1 MAPAIQALDLVIGYN
16 EANTSPLLKFILAKV
31 DDLKFRATKSGS
43 QRKPEPLT
51 RNGLCQSWPHVR
63 IISRQDYSRG
73 FRKAARRVP

>member
-31 DDLKFRATKSGS
+31 DDLKFRATKR
-43 QRKPEPLT
+43 QPKKPEPLT